1 MHDLPL
7 RIWRTDDVRGEL
19 LRCTRPRWVA
29 AGSQLS
35 LHRPSL
41 RAEAQEYAEKFR
53 QDARDHRPAVSAA
66 PHACSASVAQET
78 SEEGISAECLTG
90 PRVWSPASDFREKG
104 TRQTVPS
111 SLAARTTPWA
121 RAPAPTDRKSTE
133 LQSLMRI
140 SYAVFCLKKQMTRIH
155 ITRYKSNNNSTL
167 ST

>member
-1 MHDLPL
+1 MRISDWSSDVCSSDLIEQTAVLDRRRPHLSARAAKMHDLPL

-53 QDARDHRPAVSAA
+53 QDARDHRPAVSAR
-66 PHACSASVAQET
+66 
-78 SEEGISAECLTG
+78 SEEHTS
-90 PRVWSPASDFREKG
+90 
-104 TRQTVPS
+104 
-111 SLAARTTPWA
+111 
-121 RAPAPTDRKSTE
+121 E

-140 SYAVFCLKKQMTRIH
+140 SYAVFCLKNKKKTH
-155 ITRYKSNNNSTL
+155 
-167 ST
+167 